1 MSNMLKTAGS
11 FYLYYKIAGMY
22 IASIITL
29 IIGAV
34 IYKMAKS
41 DVHTAE
47 TPVTLTDNKC
57 DAKDCSA
64 IGHYTVDGTAYD
76 TPVYYGL
83 KDGGSRNK
91 VYYDPNNPK
100 DAILSKLPVYVGYI
114 LSGLGLLFLLIAI
127 GLTVFA
133 NYASNNAKATV
144 GGLFAASNAIS
155 ALSSHSS

>member
-1 MSNMLKTAGS
+1 MLKTAGS

-22 IASIITL
+22 IVSIMFIVVS
-29 IIGAV
+29 IFA
-34 IYKMAKS
+34 YRFAKS

-57 DAKDCSA
+57 DSKDCSA

-91 VYYDPNNPK
+91 VYYDPENPK
-100 DAILSKLPVYVGYI
+100 DAILSKFPVFIAYI
-114 LSGLGLLFLLIAI
+114 FSALAVCLLMSAI

-133 NYASNNAKATV
+133 TYASNNAKATV
-144 GGLFAASNAIS
+144 GGGFAFMNTVS
-155 ALSSHSS
+155 ALSSHGNY

>member
-1 MSNMLKTAGS
+1 MSDMLKTAGS
-11 FYLYYKIAGMY
+11 FYLYYKIGSMY
-22 IASIITL
+22 LISIIF
-29 IIGAV
+29 IFVSIFA
-34 IYKMAKS
+34 YRFAKN

-100 DAILSKLPVYVGYI
+100 DAVLSKFPVFISYI
-114 LSGLGLLFLLIAI
+114 LSALAVCLLLSAI
-127 GLTVFA
+127 GLTIFA

-144 GGLFAASNAIS
+144 GGLFAASNAME
-155 ALSSHSS
+155 ALSRH